1 MQGASPIRNRYN
13 RQNNIRNNNNNK
25 RYNEQVINSIQIT
38 TMSGDFLNHF
48 TNVTY
53 ENFEA
58 IIIQMTQPPLDI
70 DIDQL
75 PHLPLIYQYSLFP
88 FKSIFEIKKE
98 YSSLI
103 FENTS
108 INNTNKRQIFQ
119 NSLGG
124 NISLIL
130 VRSNKLC
137 INIKNEIS
145 NIDIDTY
152 FHVGEKGFELYRK
165 VSEFLNM
172 SENDITIEYAV
183 MTYINGHNSLDY
195 RVLNFDDDLSDT
207 IVVSGWPDYYYPL
220 IVKHRHG

>member
-1 MQGASPIRNRYN
+1 MQGITPIHNRYN
-13 RQNNIRNNNNNK
+13 RQNNIRNNNNNI
-25 RYNEQVINSIQIT
+25 RNNEQVINSIKIT
-38 TMSGDFLNHF
+38 TMSGDLLNHF

-58 IIIQMTQPPLDI
+58 IIIQMTQQPLDI
-70 DIDQL
+70 YQIQR
-75 PHLPLIYQYSLFP
+75 LPLIRQFRSFP
-88 FKSIFEIKKE
+88 FQSIFEIKKE

-103 FENTS
+103 FENTL
-108 INNTNKRQIFQ
+108 INNTNKRQIFE

-145 NIDIDTY
+145 NIDVDTY
-152 FHVGEKGFELYRK
+152 FHAGEKGLELYRK
-165 VSEFLNM
+165 VIEFLNM
-172 SENDITIEYAV
+172 SENDITIEYVV
-183 MTYINGHNSLDY
+183 MTYINGHYSLDY

-207 IVVSGWPDYYYPL
+207 IVVLECPDYYYPL